1 MFVNCSNCCVAS
13 LSSIAH
19 LVAEY
24 FWMHSQSTVE
34 HNGLCLFST
43 FNEQHPNV
51 NLQAR
56 VYNEPGPIMLS
67 SADRVLRASDSAS
80 IVFSQQLNHN
90 TYPNNHKI
98 IMAAFGGIRTL
109 SSGTASNDFC
119 MHAVDVS
126 RVDIPIEPSLLDFIN
141 KEVSFCPVLTQLPN
155 IEQLAFARYLLGRAR
170 ELHGGQ
176 QTSTPGDWLRALN
189 LGLALRAECKCNA
202 LSSTPSNSDASG
214 LGISGLPTMGSDS
227 SVQDSFE
234 ERYVYEWQN
243 AETNSP
249 NQFRNPF
256 YYTPSIYSQD
266 GDAET
271 IRGSPESTRISPR
284 MVLHRRASSPNTAS
298 SATSSSSP
306 SSSSY
311 SACGSASSSSYS
323 NDDDDDAWSG
333 FTWSSSSVSL
343 PSSPIT
349 TITTTTTTTQQ
360 RPTTASSYA
369 RLALIPSF
377 TSTICPTSISPSFF
391 HNANPTYRTVFT
403 PRANDASS
411 LCRFPSAAA
420 WSVAQLSLADVRVG
434 MLGRWVKGRVDR
446 TVGGK
451 VRRGLR
457 RARTEVARLEIGE
470 CDGLEGRVSFF
481 AVGF

>member
-1 MFVNCSNCCVAS
+1 
-13 LSSIAH
+13 
-19 LVAEY
+19 
-24 FWMHSQSTVE
+24 MHSQSTVE

-56 VYNEPGPIMLS
+56 VYNEPGPSMLS
-67 SADRVLRASDSAS
+67 SADRVLRAPDSAS

-90 TYPNNHKI
+90 TYQNNHKI

-126 RVDIPIEPSLLDFIN
+126 RVDIPIDPSLLDFIN
-141 KEVSFCPVLTQLPN
+141 NEVSFCPVLTQLPN

-170 ELHGGQ
+170 ELRGGQ
-176 QTSTPGDWLRALN
+176 QTSTTGDWLRALN

-202 LSSTPSNSDASG
+202 LFSTPSNSDASG

-249 NQFRNPF
+249 NHFRNPF

-298 SATSSSSP
+298 SSATSSSSP

-311 SACGSASSSSYS
+311 SPCGSTSSSSYS

-349 TITTTTTTTQQ
+349 TITTTITTTQQ

-377 TSTICPTSISPSFF
+377 ASTIRPLPSSSSSPSPSFI
-391 HNANPTYRTVFT
+391 HPTNPTYRTIF
-403 PRANDASS
+403 PPCAPSPSSSS
-411 LCRFPSAAA
+411 LRRFPSAAA

-470 CDGLEGRVSFF
+470 RDGLEGRVSFF